1 MKQLVISLFCAGAL
15 LGTTMLMP
23 LSCAAEGTWMQGG
36 ATTNSTSKGMQNA
49 QKTITYAIAAAS
61 MISAGIS
68 LGTNYYHN
76 LLNFDPIGI
85 VLKAMLYNDARHRKG
100 KLSEDIPELQAAV
113 RQIGS
118 AADLMSECEGSKEGE
133 TCNELNATLD
143 RTRVHVSSLQ
153 NIGLEAIK
161 DVTGNKVLKTS
172 GELIGAKE
180 FIQKG
185 FGTEVSTA
193 DPTANLPSVN
203 LSEADRKKLEE
214 AMKAAKVQ
222 RTEMETANIT
232 TRKKAHLQLNG
243 TAGVARAD
251 LGATVARSERA
262 IDPELTKFVGSGDG
276 VIANIKVLCGLDLT
290 LSQRLNLL
298 NMLQGQQVAND
309 AAMALQFVE
318 D

>member
-1 MKQLVISLFCAGAL
+1 
-15 LGTTMLMP
+15 
-23 LSCAAEGTWMQGG
+23 
-36 ATTNSTSKGMQNA
+36 
-49 QKTITYAIAAAS
+49 
-61 MISAGIS
+61 
-68 LGTNYYHN
+68 
-76 LLNFDPIGI
+76 
-85 VLKAMLYNDARHRKG
+85 
-100 KLSEDIPELQAAV
+100 
-113 RQIGS
+113 
-118 AADLMSECEGSKEGE
+118 
-133 TCNELNATLD
+133 
-143 RTRVHVSSLQ
+143 
-153 NIGLEAIK
+153 
-161 DVTGNKVLKTS
+161 
-172 GELIGAKE
+172 
-180 FIQKG
+180 
-185 FGTEVSTA
+185 
-193 DPTANLPSVN
+193 
-203 LSEADRKKLEE
+203 
-214 AMKAAKVQ
+214 MKAAKVQ